1 MEDRGI
7 VKKTIFWRNK
17 YFYFGIIVF
26 LMLMIGACSS
36 DSNTYSN
43 VGANTDNTNNTDQT
57 LTGLTGITT
66 GVIGIVANYGNITS
80 LTEVAQIPTGDAA
93 MVRCRLNYCY
103 TTGWYHYSN
112 NFNIVDMTNPAAPE
126 IKGRYSV
133 GDGYGLDLYG
143 SKYAYINTD
152 GGGSGIF
159 SSGTVG
165 VMDISD
171 PDNPVPVM
179 QNSAGYYSAY
189 QSYYYKGYLYNAS
202 EAILSVYNVT
212 DPDNLVFVKNIAT
225 STIYWMAFS
234 GDYMYGI
241 DKNTLKIWDLSDPA
255 NPVQTGSAY
264 NSYLDSTGI
273 AVKGDYAFAMGNHS
287 DVLVY
292 DVSDK
297 ANPSFVTRL
306 ILTSGASNQY
316 LNESRILGHYLLI
329 AGAYNFFV
337 VDITKPEAPV
347 EVTSFALSTSDGWTF
362 DVLYDRYAIVSDDT
376 YYHVLKL
383 W

>member
-7 VKKTIFWRNK
+7 VKKTILWRNK

-36 DSNTYSN
+36 DSNNYSN
-43 VGANTDNTNNTDQT
+43 VGANTDNTDDTDQT
-57 LTGLTGITT
+57 LTGLTGVTT
-66 GVIGIVANYGNITS
+66 GIIGLANYGTIKE

-93 MVRCRLNYCY
+93 MVRCRFNYCY

-133 GDGYGLDLYG
+133 GDGYGLDLNG
-143 SKYAYINTD
+143 DYAYIQTD
-152 GGGSGIF
+152 GSGSGIF
-159 SSGTVG
+159 ASGTVG

-179 QNSAGYYSAY
+179 QNNAGYFSAY

-202 EAILSVYNVT
+202 EKILSVYNAT
-212 DPDNLVFVKNIAT
+212 DPDNLVFVKNIST
-225 STIYWMAFS
+225 SDLEWMAFS
-234 GDYMYGI
+234 GHYMYGI
-241 DKNTLKIWDLSDPA
+241 DSQTLKIWDISDPA
-255 NPVQTGSAY
+255 NPVQTC
-264 NSYLDSTGI
+264 SYYDSHFMYSGI
-273 AVKGDYAFAMGNHS
+273 AVKGNYVFAMGYKS
-287 DVLVY
+287 DVTVL

-297 ANPSFVTRL
+297 TSPSYITRL
-306 ILTSGASNQY
+306 KLTSGVLDQWLY
-316 LNESRILGHYLLI
+316 ESRVLGHYLLI

-337 VDITKPEAPV
+337 VDISEPEAPV
-347 EVTSFALSTSDGWTF
+347 EVTSYALSTSSGWTF
-362 DVLYDRYAIVSDDT
+362 DLLYDRYAIVSDDT
-376 YYHVLKL
+376 YYHVIKL